1 MAATLAVATD
11 VRTSRTSR
19 ASYPDP
25 IAYTL
30 RTGHDVKHVSPTVLR
45 EGGFRAFFF
54 SREEARKH
62 VHVHHADGEAKIW
75 LEPRVEVAENHGLN
89 ARRLAAALR
98 FVRRYEN
105 EIRAAW
111 EKHFDR

>member
-1 MAATLAVATD
+1 
-11 VRTSRTSR
+11 
-19 ASYPDP
+19 
-25 IAYTL
+25 
-30 RTGHDVKHVSPTVLR
+30 VKRVSPTVLR

-75 LEPRVEVAENHGLN
+75 LEPQVEVAQNHGLS

-98 FVRRYEN
+98 LVRRYDN

-111 EKHFDR
+111 EEHFGR